1 MIFSIYVMVPNAHD
15 GHNVVECTN
24 HHIEEEQQEEPVVL
38 KAYAV
43 VYPWT
48 MVIHVKYA

>member
-1 MIFSIYVMVPNAHD
+1 MVPNAHD

-43 VYPWT
+43 VYPCFNQIIQINL
-48 MVIHVKYA
+48 VNSK